1 MRPAAVTA
9 LLGFLLT
16 LTAATF
22 DAEPLYVAGIG
33 LMVLAGVTSLWV
45 VLVARDV
52 RVTRTVGARRVIEE
66 EPVVID
72 LIVSGGRLPLPSG
85 YIEDDL
91 LPKPAAMVSG
101 RRRTEVHISARFAR
115 RGRKVLPPPRIV
127 VSDPLGLATRVVT
140 AEASAELLVLPRL
153 MKVVT
158 PPGAGDGSGLAAR
171 RGRPSIA
178 AEVDLDGLRPYRPGA
193 AASRIFWPGLARGG
207 ELMERRLRSDG
218 DTRPLIVLDPRHAA
232 REEDLDAAVRATASL
247 CVHLARSGGCAL
259 LLPGDRRPTVIEST
273 LIGWPHLHVRL
284 ALVDDRS
291 GPNVA
296 GLASR
301 RGPLLYVAAHHP
313 GRAPRALGHAVG
325 GGRFL
330 VVPGGEGLPVGAPR
344 LDRRVGGRRAAFTV
358 AGCTGYELSG
368 TRRVAEVA

>member
-1 MRPAAVTA
+1 M
-9 LLGFLLT
+9 
-16 LTAATF
+16 
-22 DAEPLYVAGIG
+22 
-33 LMVLAGVTSLWV
+33 
-45 VLVARDV
+45 
-52 RVTRTVGARRVIEE
+52 TRTVGARRTIEE

-140 AEASAELLVLPRL
+140 AEDPAELLVLPRL
-153 MKVVT
+153 EKVVT
-158 PPGAGDGSGLAAR
+158 PPGEGDGSGLAAR

-193 AASRIFWPGLARGG
+193 AASRIFWPGAGARRRAHGAPPALRRRHAAADRARPAPSRARGG
-207 ELMERRLRSDG
+207 PRRGGARHRLAVRAPGARRRLRAA
-218 DTRPLIVLDPRHAA
+218 AA
-232 REEDLDAAVRATASL
+232 RRPAPDGHRVR
-247 CVHLARSGGCAL
+247 RSSAGRTCTCAW
-259 LLPGDRRPTVIEST
+259 RWST
-273 LIGWPHLHVRL
+273 IAP
-284 ALVDDRS
+284 
-291 GPNVA
+291 GPNVGRPGVAPGAAALRGRPPSGARAARA
-296 GLASR
+296 GPR
-301 RGPLLYVAAHHP
+301 R
-313 GRAPRALGHAVG
+313 RRRALPHRA
-325 GGRFL
+325 GRRRPARRAL
-330 VVPGGEGLPVGAPR
+330 RAWTA
-344 LDRRVGGRRAAFTV
+344 RVGGRRAAFTV